1 MKEGYAEHYPF
12 FINLILEMHKESIS
26 ILGCGWYG
34 FALAKKLVSKGYI
47 VKGST
52 TTKDKL
58 PILIQEGIEPFL
70 LDFDSNNDHNFSPFF
85 ESEILIISLPPK
97 RHSGE
102 HKEYPNKIRQI
113 IDAAQSGKVRKILMI
128 SSTSV
133 YGDVDREIV
142 EGEVPMPDSE
152 SGIAILEA
160 EQIVK
165 SSQHIISTILRFG
178 GLIGPGR
185 NLAKFFAGKTDI
197 ANGLA
202 PVNLLHLEDCIKL
215 TQHIIATDGFGY
227 TFNACSPDHPTR
239 MDMYTMVSEISGL
252 SKPHFVRELTKW
264 KSINGNQVSK
274 TLNYKYLVN
283 NWSEFLNP
291 DKL

>member
-1 MKEGYAEHYPF
+1 MYK
-12 FINLILEMHKESIS
+12 KSIS

-34 FALAKKLVSKGYI
+34 FALAKKLVSNGYI
-47 VKGST
+47 VRGST

-58 PILIQEGIEPFL
+58 TILSQEGIEPFL
-70 LDFDSNNDHNFSPFF
+70 LDFDSNNDHYNSPFF
-85 ESEILIISLPPK
+85 QSEILIISLTPK

-102 HKEYPNKIRQI
+102 HKEYPNKVRQI
-113 IDAAQSGKVRKILMI
+113 IEAAQSGKVQQILMI

-133 YGDVDREIV
+133 YGDVDREVV
-142 EGEVPMPDSE
+142 EGEVPVPDSE

-160 EQIVK
+160 EQIVQ
-165 SSQHIISTILRFG
+165 SSQNIISTILRFG

-185 NLAKFFAGKTDI
+185 NLAKFFAGKKDI

-202 PVNLLHLEDCIKL
+202 PVNLLHLEDCINL
-215 TQHIIATDGFGY
+215 TQYIIVTDAFGY

-239 MDMYTMVSEISGL
+239 MDMYAMVSEISGL
-252 SKPHFVRELTKW
+252 EKPHFVHELTKW
-264 KSINGNQVSK
+264 KLINGNQVSK
-274 TLNYKYLVN
+274 MLNYKYLVN
-283 NWSEFLNP
+283 NWSEFLKP